1 MKAKNLIKVLAIL
14 ALIFL
19 PIISS
24 YAQDTVVDAPKQK
37 VKLGVRKIE
46 PFVTTSKDNK
56 YSGFS
61 IDLWD
66 QLAKDSNIETTE
78 IKEYPNV
85 DELLKA
91 VENKEV
97 DAAIAAISI
106 TADRENRVDFTTPM
120 YNSGLSIMTKT
131 DTKPNSVIEI
141 FNQIKQA
148 VFNNDFAALGTILAV
163 ISFILANLLYFIEKR
178 KDDGFL
184 DTKNYLGGISL
195 AFWWGVTALF
205 GQQDRQPATK
215 IGRFIGVLWMIFG
228 VLFLSFFTAQI
239 TSNLTADKISGNIS
253 NIKDLKGKK
262 IATVFKSTAQNYL
275 VNNDYI
281 LAPKEVQDQ
290 NQYLKMSLSE
300 AGELL
305 KNDEV
310 VAVVYDGP
318 ALDYYVKSKG
328 EGNLQTVGGL
338 FTAENYGIA
347 LPSKSE
353 LRKTLN
359 LNLLKVQENGFYNEL
374 KTKYFGD
381 SN

>member
-14 ALIFL
+14 ALLFL

-24 YAQDTVVDAPKQK
+24 YAQDTVVEAPKQK

-46 PFVTTSKDNK
+46 PFVTSKDNK

-61 IDLWD
+61 VELWD

-131 DTKPNSVIEI
+131 NAKPNSVIEI

-148 VFNNDFAALGTILAV
+148 VFNQDFASLAAILGI
-163 ISFILANLLYFIEKR
+163 ISLILANLLYFLEKR

-184 DTKNYLGGISL
+184 DNMNYFEGIAHS
-195 AFWWGVTALF
+195 FWWGITALF
-205 GQQDRQPATK
+205 GQHDRQPGTK
-215 IGRFIGVLWMIFG
+215 LGRFVGVLWMIFG

-253 NIKDLKGKK
+253 NIKDLKGKT
-262 IATVFKSTAQNYL
+262 IATVYKSTAQNYL

-290 NQYLKMSLSE
+290 NPFLKMSLAE

-305 KNDEV
+305 KSDTVE
-310 VAVVYDGP
+310 AVVYDAP

-359 LNLLKVQENGFYNEL
+359 LNLLKVQENGFYNDL